1 MSEGILFAIAAA
13 ISFGT
18 SDTFASLVARRLG
31 AIRSAAAILIVSF
44 LTLLV
49 LVVLFRPAMPSD
61 LSWTARAAL
70 LGGLSGF
77 AYLCLVNAL
86 RLGPISVVGP
96 IGSSGGAIVVVL
108 SVLILGQQPGP
119 LEWLAV
125 VVTTTGAVLVALVR
139 VPGERPR
146 LSGPGPLFAIAAV
159 FGYAWSVIG
168 LQEPIRAVG
177 WLPVL
182 VVWRGANVVVASAV
196 LLATE
201 SLNRRR
207 PAAPVALPDGD
218 IVTPPPNPPIPLAR
232 PGALVVAL
240 LFAGLLESAGQ
251 GLRAVALNV
260 APAWLIGVVN
270 PLGPI
275 VVISAGVVLFGERLG
290 ASQWLGVVLV
300 GLGLVLLALP

>member
-44 LTLLV
+44 LSLLV
-49 LVVLFRPAMPSD
+49 LVVLFRPAMPAD
-61 LSWTARAAL
+61 LGWTARAAL

-96 IGSSGGAIVVVL
+96 IGSSGGAFVVVL

-196 LLATE
+196 LLVSE
-201 SLNRRR
+201 GRNRRR
-207 PAAPVALPDGD
+207 VAAPVALSDGD
-218 IVTPPPNPPIPLAR
+218 IVREPAQMRLTR
-232 PGALVVAL
+232 PGPLLIAL
-240 LFAGLLESAGQ
+240 LLAGFLESAGQ
-251 GLRAVALNV
+251 GLRALALNV

-275 VVISAGVVLFGERLG
+275 VVITAGVLLFGERLG
-290 ASQWLGVVLV
+290 ASQWLGVGFVAA
-300 GLGLVLLALP
+300 GLVLLAIA